1 MSKADNI
8 KRGEILFESKAAHEQ
23 RIERLQF
30 HPIRSYQT
38 EPFFRWRIDI
48 MSEILNPTEG
58 DKILDLGAASCE
70 VSEFFAHQGCFVTA
84 IDISPD
90 MLMLG
95 KERIFNKPAG
105 EQKKIRKGNAKR
117 KTITKKLKMMN
128 WDPRETLHCTV
139 GDCERLPY
147 RSGTFDKIICWATLH
162 HMPNPDVTLKEVA
175 RVLKKDG
182 KCLIFEPNALN
193 IFRRL
198 QEVTWSA
205 TNLETSFYP
214 WDLRILLNEAGLEI
228 KSLLY
233 IRPSSSIAFNEN
245 NSIHRAVK
253 IVYSKISKQ
262 KPCKY
267 LFGELT
273 ALCVPK
279 K

>member
-1 MSKADNI
+1 MSKADDI
-8 KRGEILFESKAAHEQ
+8 KRGEILFESKAALEQ
-23 RIERLQF
+23 RLERLQF

-38 EPFFRWRIDI
+38 DSFYRWRIDI
-48 MSEILNPTEG
+48 IREILNPKEG
-58 DKILDLGAASCE
+58 DIILDLGAASCE
-70 VSEFFAHQGCFVTA
+70 ISEFFVHQGCSIAA

-90 MLMLG
+90 MLKLG
-95 KERIFNKPAG
+95 KERIFNKSTGKPI
-105 EQKKIRKGNAKR
+105 KILKDNVKR
-117 KTITKKLKMMN
+117 KPITKKVKMIN
-128 WDPRETLHCTV
+128 WDPRETLYYTV

-214 WDLRILLNEAGLEI
+214 WDLRIMLNNAGLEI
-228 KSLLY
+228 QIVSL
-233 IRPSSSIAFNEN
+233 R
-245 NSIHRAVK
+245 
-253 IVYSKISKQ
+253 
-262 KPCKY
+262 
-267 LFGELT
+267 
-273 ALCVPK
+273 ALCHQLYSCYRHRYIINGIL
-279 K
+279 